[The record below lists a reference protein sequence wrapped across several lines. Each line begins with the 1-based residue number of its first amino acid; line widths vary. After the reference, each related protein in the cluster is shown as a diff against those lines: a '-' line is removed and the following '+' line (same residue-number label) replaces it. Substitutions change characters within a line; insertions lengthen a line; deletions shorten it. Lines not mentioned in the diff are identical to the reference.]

1 MGLPSTV
8 LDEEVGK
15 TQPPYKGTNT
25 RDKDSKGL
33 KPPADMKPSPTLVS
47 DTSRTDAKYQVDHT
61 QSTRLSD
68 VDDVLEAGE
77 EIDEDIPPTDEEA
90 QSPPPNQEQPESS
103 HTHETDESDSDSSC
117 PDVLKKYDNI
127 LPLTKRKLVKY
138 LKNVS

>member
-8 LDEEVGK
+8 
-15 TQPPYKGTNT
+15 TNT
-25 RDKDSKGL
+25 RNKDSKGL

-47 DTSRTDAKYQVDHT
+47 DTSRTVAN
-61 QSTRLSD
+61 D

-90 QSPPPNQEQPESS
+90 QSLPPNQEQPESS

-117 PDVLKKYDNI
+117 PDVFKKYDNI